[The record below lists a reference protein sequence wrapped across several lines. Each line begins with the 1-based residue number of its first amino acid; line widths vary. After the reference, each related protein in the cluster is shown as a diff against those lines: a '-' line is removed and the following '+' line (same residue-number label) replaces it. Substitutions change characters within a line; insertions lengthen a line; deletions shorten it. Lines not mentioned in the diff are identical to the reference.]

1 MIAPVRLTI
10 LGGGGFRVPLVYRA
24 LLADTSARRVEQVR
38 LYDTDPV
45 RLRAIAQVLAAQA
58 GGRPDA
64 PEVVV
69 CTELD
74 EALAGAD
81 FVFSAIRVGGTAGR
95 AADERIA
102 LRHGLIGQETTG
114 VGGISYALRGLPV
127 VARLA
132 ERIRAVCPQA
142 WVINFTNP
150 AGMVTEVM
158 TGILGE
164 RVIGICD
171 SPVGLA
177 RRVLTTL
184 EGAELVPPGSA
195 AGVGLGGS
203 SVGVDYI
210 GLNHLGWLR
219 GLQVDGVEVLPEL
232 LTRPDLIASFE
243 EGRLFKPEWIQ
254 TLGAVPNEY
263 LHYYYYQREARAAE
277 AEAEATRGVYLEQQQ
292 AGFYAAAA
300 DVPAARAQGLWE
312 RTRADR
318 EATYMATNR
327 EAAGSF
333 ERDESD
339 LVSGG
344 YDQVAL
350 AIMHAIAH
358 DDGAELI
365 LNVPNRG
372 LLGELDE
379 TAVIEVPCRVDAAGV
394 HPLPADPLP
403 GYARGLVTTV
413 KYVERC
419 TIEAASTGSRD
430 AALQALA
437 AHPLTDSVAV
447 AADVLADCIATH
459 PELEYLH

>member
-1 MIAPVRLTI
+1 MRLTI

-24 LLADTSARRVEQVR
+24 LLADTSARGVDQVR

-45 RLRAIAQVLAAQA
+45 RVRGIAQVLSAQA
-58 GGRPDA
+58 AGRADA

-74 EALAGAD
+74 EALTGAD

-95 AADERIA
+95 AVDEKIA
-102 LRHGLIGQETTG
+102 QRHQLIGQETTG

-127 VARLA
+127 VVALA

-150 AGMVTEVM
+150 AGMVTEVL
-158 TGILGE
+158 TGILGH

-184 EGAELVPPGSA
+184 EGAGLVPPGSA

-203 SVGVDYI
+203 TVHVDYI

-219 GLQVDGVEVLPEL
+219 GLQVDGKEVLGELLARPEL
-232 LTRPDLIASFE
+232 LSSFE
-243 EGRLFKPEWIQ
+243 EGRLFTPEWIQ

-263 LHYYYYQREARAAE
+263 LHYYYFQRETLVAE
-277 AEAEATRGVYLEQQQ
+277 AAAEATRGVYLEQQQ
-292 AGFYAAAA
+292 GGFYAAAA
-300 DVPAARAQGLWE
+300 DLPAPRAQDLWE

-365 LNVPNRG
+365 VNVPNAG
-372 LLGELDE
+372 LLAELDDQ
-379 TAVIEVPCRVDAAGV
+379 AVIEVPCRVDAAGV
-394 HPLPADPLP
+394 HPLPAAPLP
-403 GYARGLVTTV
+403 GYARGLVTAV

-419 TIEAASTGSRD
+419 TIEAALTGSRD
-430 AALQALA
+430 AALRALA

-447 AADVLADCIATH
+447 AADVLSDCIEAH
-459 PELEYLH
+459 PELAYLH

>member
-1 MIAPVRLTI
+1 MRLTI

-24 LLADTSARRVEQVR
+24 LLADTSPERVTQVR

-45 RLRAIAQVLAAQA
+45 RVRGIAQVLAAQA
-58 GGRPDA
+58 AGHPDA

-74 EALAGAD
+74 EALTGAD
-81 FVFSAIRVGGTAGR
+81 FVFSAIRVGGTAAR

-102 LRHGLIGQETTG
+102 LRHQLIGQETTG

-127 VARLA
+127 VVDLA

-184 EGAELVPPGSA
+184 EGEGLVPAGSS

-203 SVGVDYI
+203 PVHVDYI

-219 GLQVDGVEVLPEL
+219 GLQVDGKDVLGGL
-232 LTRPDLIASFE
+232 LARPDLIASFE
-243 EGRLFKPEWIQ
+243 EGRLFTPEWIQ

-263 LHYYYYQREARAAE
+263 LHYYYFQRETQAAE
-277 AEAEATRGVYLEQQQ
+277 AAAEATRGVYLEQQQ
-292 AGFYAAAA
+292 AGFYTAAA
-300 DVPAARAQGLWE
+300 DLPPAGAEDLWE

-344 YDQVAL
+344 YDEVAL

-358 DDGAELI
+358 DDAAELI
-365 LNVPNRG
+365 LNVPNAG
-372 LLGELDE
+372 LLAELDE
-379 TAVIEVPCRVDAAGV
+379 AAVIEVPCRVDASGV
-394 HPLPADPLP
+394 HPLAVDPLP
-403 GYARGLVTTV
+403 EYARGLVSAV

-419 TIEAASTGSRD
+419 TIDAARTGSRE
-430 AALQALA
+430 AALRALA

-447 AADVLADCIATH
+447 AADVLADLVATH
-459 PELEYLH
+459 PELAYLR

>member
-1 MIAPVRLTI
+1 MRLTI

-24 LLADTSARRVEQVR
+24 LLADASPERVTQVR

-45 RLRAIAQVLAAQA
+45 RARGIAQVLSAQA
-58 GGRPDA
+58 AGRADV

-74 EALAGAD
+74 EALVGAD

-127 VARLA
+127 VASLA
-132 ERIRAVCPQA
+132 ERIRAVCPEA

-158 TGILGE
+158 TSILGE

-184 EGAELVPPGSA
+184 EGADLVAPGSA

-203 SVGVDYI
+203 TVHVDYI

-219 GLQVDGVEVLPEL
+219 GLQVDGVDVLGEL
-232 LTRPDLIASFE
+232 LARPDLIASFE
-243 EGRLFKPEWIQ
+243 EGRLFTPGWIQ

-263 LHYYYYQREARAAE
+263 LHYFYYQREARAAE
-277 AEAEATRGVYLEQQQ
+277 AAAEATRGVYLEQQQ
-292 AGFYAAAA
+292 GGFYAAAS
-300 DVPAARAQGLWE
+300 DLPAEQAEALWE

-365 LNVPNRG
+365 LNVPNAG
-372 LLGELDE
+372 LLRELDE
-379 TAVIEVPCRVDAAGV
+379 QAVIEVPCRVDAAGV
-394 HPLPADPLP
+394 HPLPVDPLP

-419 TIEAASTGSRD
+419 TIEAALTGSRD
-430 AALQALA
+430 AALRALA

-447 AADVLADCIATH
+447 AAEVLEDFLATH
-459 PELEYLH
+459 PQLAYLR

>member
-1 MIAPVRLTI
+1 MRLTI

-24 LLADTSARRVEQVR
+24 LLTDRSPRRVTQVH
-38 LYDTDPV
+38 LYDADPARV
-45 RLRAIAQVLAAQA
+45 RGIAQVLTALAA
-58 GGRPDA
+58 GHSDA
-64 PEVVV
+64 PEVRV
-69 CTELD
+69 CTDLD
-74 EALAGAD
+74 EALTGAD
-81 FVFSAIRVGGTAGR
+81 FVFSAIRVGGTAAR
-95 AADERIA
+95 ALDERIA

-132 ERIRAVCPQA
+132 ERIAALCPQA

-158 TGILGE
+158 TDTLGE
-164 RVIGICD
+164 RVVGICD

-177 RRVLTTL
+177 RRVLVTL
-184 EGAELVPPGSA
+184 EGAGLVPPGSA
-195 AGVGLGGS
+195 TGVGLGDGR
-203 SVGVDYI
+203 VQVDYV

-219 GLQVDGVEVLPEL
+219 GLHVDGADVLPAL
-232 LTRPDLIASFE
+232 LARPDLLGSFE
-243 EGRLFKPEWIQ
+243 EGRLFRPEWVQ

-263 LHYYYYQREARAAE
+263 LHYYYYQREAKAAE
-277 AEAEATRGVYLEQQQ
+277 AAAEATRGVYLERQQ

-300 DVPAARAQGLWE
+300 DLPPQQAHELWE

-327 EAAGSF
+327 EAAGGF

-358 DDGAELI
+358 DDAAELI
-365 LNVPNRG
+365 LNVANCG
-372 LLGELDE
+372 LLAELDE
-379 TAVIEVPCRVDAAGV
+379 TAVVEVPCRVDAAGV
-394 HPLPADPLP
+394 HPLPAAPLP
-403 GYARGLVTTV
+403 GYARGLVAQV

-419 TIEAASTGSRD
+419 TMEAALSGSRQ
-430 AALQALA
+430 AAVRALA

-447 AADVLADCIATH
+447 AADVLTDLQQTH
-459 PELEYLH
+459 PQLAYLR